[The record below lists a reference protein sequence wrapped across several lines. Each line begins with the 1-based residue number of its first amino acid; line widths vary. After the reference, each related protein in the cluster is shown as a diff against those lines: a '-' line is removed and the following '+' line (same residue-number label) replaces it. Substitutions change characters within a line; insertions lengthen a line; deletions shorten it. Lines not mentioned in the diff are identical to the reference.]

1 MRITS
6 LPSPRSIEMLAK
18 IYFAS
23 GVTAIA
29 LALFLTK
36 GFIASFMFVGFVC
49 LFLSLLAA
57 MHDW

>member
-1 MRITS
+1 
-6 LPSPRSIEMLAK
+6 MLAK